1 MNLRESFQY
10 MNFLDEKLE
19 EIEWKLRDTKN
30 VVTIKETHMKSASNP
45 NFQDEDKI
53 VEPDIEFEAVQL
65 IDFMDVIMTEKSKL
79 SIAIH
84 EAKNKAEVNLDHAI
98 SLNKAKQKQAIIL
111 KRLIDLKTK
120 EEERRETA
128 YMINNEGN
136 QVPFYY
142 PVKKV
147 ATINYD
153 RNKVKARYKA
163 IKKECDEMSTLID
176 KTQINTEVV
185 FPDGMTVEIV
195 TNERGTAY
203 KLSNGFMICTR
214 KIQVTMNCS
223 NSWGALYYGQDTT
236 EYNFAQEF
244 TAVPVVSKTLFT
256 TSDDSAMDAS
266 YIRPMITSKS
276 YRNLSIVRPTSN
288 SSVPCEFHL
297 IAIGMW
303 K

>member
-10 MNFLDEKLE
+10 MNFLDGKLE
-19 EIEWKLRDTKN
+19 DIEWKLRDTKN

-45 NFQDEDKI
+45 NFQDEDKVI
-53 VEPDIEFEAVQL
+53 EPDIEFEAVQL
-65 IDFMDVIMTEKSKL
+65 IDFMDEIMKEKAELSK
-79 SIAIH
+79 AIH

-142 PVKKV
+142 PVKRV

-176 KTQINTEVV
+176 KIQINTEVV
-185 FPDGMTVEIV
+185 FDPKWDV
-195 TNERGTAY
+195 
-203 KLSNGFMICTR
+203 S
-214 KIQVTMNCS
+214 
-223 NSWGALYYGQDTT
+223 DTL
-236 EYNFAQEF
+236 EDMLE
-244 TAVPVVSKTLFT
+244 
-256 TSDDSAMDAS
+256 
-266 YIRPMITSKS
+266 
-276 YRNLSIVRPTSN
+276 
-288 SSVPCEFHL
+288 
-297 IAIGMW
+297 
-303 K
+303 

>member
-10 MNFLDEKLE
+10 MNFLDGKLE

-30 VVTIKETHMKSASNP
+30 VVTIKETHMKSVSNP

-53 VEPDIEFEAVQL
+53 IEPDIEFEAVQL
-65 IDFMDVIMTEKSKL
+65 IDFMDVIMKEKTEL
-79 SIAIH
+79 SMAIH

-142 PVKKV
+142 PVKRV

-176 KTQINTEVV
+176 KIQINTEVV
-185 FPDGMTVEIV
+185 FDSKWDV
-195 TNERGTAY
+195 
-203 KLSNGFMICTR
+203 S
-214 KIQVTMNCS
+214 
-223 NSWGALYYGQDTT
+223 DTL
-236 EYNFAQEF
+236 EDMLE
-244 TAVPVVSKTLFT
+244 
-256 TSDDSAMDAS
+256 
-266 YIRPMITSKS
+266 
-276 YRNLSIVRPTSN
+276 
-288 SSVPCEFHL
+288 
-297 IAIGMW
+297 
-303 K
+303 

>member
-10 MNFLDEKLE
+10 MNFLDGKLE

-30 VVTIKETHMKSASNP
+30 VVTIKETNMKSASNP
-45 NFQDEDKI
+45 NFQDEDKTI
-53 VEPDIEFEAVQL
+53 EPDIEFEAVQL
-65 IDFMDVIMTEKSKL
+65 IDFMDEIMKEKAELSK
-79 SIAIH
+79 AIH

-142 PVKKV
+142 PVKRV

-153 RNKVKARYKA
+153 RNKVKKRYKA

-176 KTQINTEVV
+176 KIQINTEVV
-185 FPDGMTVEIV
+185 FDPKWDVF
-195 TNERGTAY
+195 Y
-203 KLSNGFMICTR
+203 
-214 KIQVTMNCS
+214 
-223 NSWGALYYGQDTT
+223 
-236 EYNFAQEF
+236 
-244 TAVPVVSKTLFT
+244 TLE
-256 TSDDSAMDAS
+256 DM
-266 YIRPMITSKS
+266 
-276 YRNLSIVRPTSN
+276 L
-288 SSVPCEFHL
+288 E
-297 IAIGMW
+297 
-303 K
+303 

>member
-10 MNFLDEKLE
+10 MNFLDGKLE

-45 NFQDEDKI
+45 NFQDEDKVI
-53 VEPDIEFEAVQL
+53 EPDIEFEAVQL
-65 IDFMDVIMTEKSKL
+65 IDFMDTIMKEKAELSK
-79 SIAIH
+79 AIH

-98 SLNKAKQKQAIIL
+98 SLNKAKQKQALIL

-120 EEERRETA
+120 EDEKRETA

-142 PVKKV
+142 SVKSV

-176 KTQINTEVV
+176 KIQINTEVV
-185 FPDGMTVEIV
+185 FDPKWDV
-195 TNERGTAY
+195 
-203 KLSNGFMICTR
+203 S
-214 KIQVTMNCS
+214 
-223 NSWGALYYGQDTT
+223 DTL
-236 EYNFAQEF
+236 EDMLE
-244 TAVPVVSKTLFT
+244 
-256 TSDDSAMDAS
+256 
-266 YIRPMITSKS
+266 
-276 YRNLSIVRPTSN
+276 
-288 SSVPCEFHL
+288 
-297 IAIGMW
+297 
-303 K
+303 

>member
-10 MNFLDEKLE
+10 MNFLDGKLE
-19 EIEWKLRDTKN
+19 DIEWKLRDTKN

-45 NFQDEDKI
+45 NFQDEDKTI
-53 VEPDIEFEAVQL
+53 EPDIEFEAVQL
-65 IDFMDVIMTEKSKL
+65 IDFMDVIMKEKTEL
-79 SIAIH
+79 SMAIH

-142 PVKKV
+142 PVKRV

-153 RNKVKARYKA
+153 RNKVKKRYKA

-176 KTQINTEVV
+176 KIQINTEVIFDPKWDV
-185 FPDGMTVEIV
+185 F
-195 TNERGTAY
+195 Y
-203 KLSNGFMICTR
+203 
-214 KIQVTMNCS
+214 
-223 NSWGALYYGQDTT
+223 
-236 EYNFAQEF
+236 
-244 TAVPVVSKTLFT
+244 TLE
-256 TSDDSAMDAS
+256 DM
-266 YIRPMITSKS
+266 
-276 YRNLSIVRPTSN
+276 L
-288 SSVPCEFHL
+288 E
-297 IAIGMW
+297 
-303 K
+303 

>member
-10 MNFLDEKLE
+10 MNFLDGKLE

-45 NFQDEDKI
+45 NFQDEDKTI
-53 VEPDIEFEAVQL
+53 EPDIEFEAVQL
-65 IDFMDVIMTEKSKL
+65 IDFMDVIMKEKTKL

-142 PVKKV
+142 PVKRV

-153 RNKVKARYKA
+153 RNKVKKRYKA

-176 KTQINTEVV
+176 KIQINTEVV
-185 FPDGMTVEIV
+185 FDPKWDI
-195 TNERGTAY
+195 
-203 KLSNGFMICTR
+203 S
-214 KIQVTMNCS
+214 
-223 NSWGALYYGQDTT
+223 DTL
-236 EYNFAQEF
+236 EDMLE
-244 TAVPVVSKTLFT
+244 
-256 TSDDSAMDAS
+256 
-266 YIRPMITSKS
+266 
-276 YRNLSIVRPTSN
+276 
-288 SSVPCEFHL
+288 
-297 IAIGMW
+297 
-303 K
+303 

>member
-10 MNFLDEKLE
+10 MNFLDGKLE
-19 EIEWKLRDTKN
+19 DIEWKLRDTKN

-45 NFQDEDKI
+45 NFQDEDKTI
-53 VEPDIEFEAVQL
+53 EPDIEFEAVQL
-65 IDFMDVIMTEKSKL
+65 IDFMDEIMKEKAKL
-79 SIAIH
+79 SMAIH

-142 PVKKV
+142 PVKRV

-153 RNKVKARYKA
+153 RNKVKKRYKA

-176 KTQINTEVV
+176 KIQINTEVV
-185 FPDGMTVEIV
+185 FDPKWDV
-195 TNERGTAY
+195 
-203 KLSNGFMICTR
+203 S
-214 KIQVTMNCS
+214 
-223 NSWGALYYGQDTT
+223 DTL
-236 EYNFAQEF
+236 EDMLE
-244 TAVPVVSKTLFT
+244 
-256 TSDDSAMDAS
+256 
-266 YIRPMITSKS
+266 
-276 YRNLSIVRPTSN
+276 
-288 SSVPCEFHL
+288 
-297 IAIGMW
+297 
-303 K
+303 

>member
-10 MNFLDEKLE
+10 MNFLDGKLE

-30 VVTIKETHMKSASNP
+30 VVTIKETHMKSTSNP
-45 NFQDEDKI
+45 NFQDEDKVI
-53 VEPDIEFEAVQL
+53 EPDIEFEAVQL
-65 IDFMDVIMTEKSKL
+65 IDFMDVIMKEKTEL

-142 PVKKV
+142 PVKRV

-176 KTQINTEVV
+176 KIQINTEVIFDPKWDV
-185 FPDGMTVEIV
+185 F
-195 TNERGTAY
+195 Y
-203 KLSNGFMICTR
+203 
-214 KIQVTMNCS
+214 
-223 NSWGALYYGQDTT
+223 
-236 EYNFAQEF
+236 
-244 TAVPVVSKTLFT
+244 TLE
-256 TSDDSAMDAS
+256 DM
-266 YIRPMITSKS
+266 
-276 YRNLSIVRPTSN
+276 L
-288 SSVPCEFHL
+288 E
-297 IAIGMW
+297 
-303 K
+303 

>member
-10 MNFLDEKLE
+10 MNFLDGKLE
-19 EIEWKLRDTKN
+19 DIEWKLRDTKN

-45 NFQDEDKI
+45 NFQDEDKTI
-53 VEPDIEFEAVQL
+53 EPDIEFEAVQL
-65 IDFMDVIMTEKSKL
+65 IDFMDIIMKEKTEL
-79 SIAIH
+79 SMAIH

-142 PVKKV
+142 PVKRV

-153 RNKVKARYKA
+153 RNKVKKRYKA

-176 KTQINTEVV
+176 KIQINTEVV
-185 FPDGMTVEIV
+185 FDPKWDVF
-195 TNERGTAY
+195 Y
-203 KLSNGFMICTR
+203 
-214 KIQVTMNCS
+214 
-223 NSWGALYYGQDTT
+223 
-236 EYNFAQEF
+236 
-244 TAVPVVSKTLFT
+244 TLE
-256 TSDDSAMDAS
+256 DM
-266 YIRPMITSKS
+266 
-276 YRNLSIVRPTSN
+276 L
-288 SSVPCEFHL
+288 E
-297 IAIGMW
+297 
-303 K
+303 

>member
-10 MNFLDEKLE
+10 MNFLDGKLE
-19 EIEWKLRDTKN
+19 DIEWKLRDTKN

-45 NFQDEDKI
+45 NFHDEDKVI
-53 VEPDIEFEAVQL
+53 EPDIEFEAVQL
-65 IDFMDVIMTEKSKL
+65 IDFMDVIMKEKAEL
-79 SIAIH
+79 SMAIH

-142 PVKKV
+142 PVKRV

-176 KTQINTEVV
+176 KIQINTEVAFDPKWDV
-185 FPDGMTVEIV
+185 
-195 TNERGTAY
+195 
-203 KLSNGFMICTR
+203 S
-214 KIQVTMNCS
+214 
-223 NSWGALYYGQDTT
+223 DTL
-236 EYNFAQEF
+236 EDMLE
-244 TAVPVVSKTLFT
+244 
-256 TSDDSAMDAS
+256 
-266 YIRPMITSKS
+266 
-276 YRNLSIVRPTSN
+276 
-288 SSVPCEFHL
+288 
-297 IAIGMW
+297 
-303 K
+303 

>member
-10 MNFLDEKLE
+10 MNFLDGKLE
-19 EIEWKLRDTKN
+19 DIEWKLRDTKN

-45 NFQDEDKI
+45 NFQDEDKVI
-53 VEPDIEFEAVQL
+53 EPDIEFEAVQL
-65 IDFMDVIMTEKSKL
+65 IDFMDVIMKEKTELSK
-79 SIAIH
+79 AIH

-142 PVKKV
+142 PVKRV

-153 RNKVKARYKA
+153 RNKVKKRYKA

-176 KTQINTEVV
+176 KIQINTEVV
-185 FPDGMTVEIV
+185 FDPKWDV
-195 TNERGTAY
+195 
-203 KLSNGFMICTR
+203 S
-214 KIQVTMNCS
+214 
-223 NSWGALYYGQDTT
+223 DTL
-236 EYNFAQEF
+236 EDMLE
-244 TAVPVVSKTLFT
+244 
-256 TSDDSAMDAS
+256 
-266 YIRPMITSKS
+266 
-276 YRNLSIVRPTSN
+276 
-288 SSVPCEFHL
+288 
-297 IAIGMW
+297 
-303 K
+303 

>member
-10 MNFLDEKLE
+10 MNFLDGKLE

-45 NFQDEDKI
+45 NFQDEDKTI
-53 VEPDIEFEAVQL
+53 EPDIEFEAVQL
-65 IDFMDVIMTEKSKL
+65 IDFMDVIMKEKTELSK
-79 SIAIH
+79 AIH

-111 KRLIDLKTK
+111 KRLINLKTK

-142 PVKKV
+142 PVKRV

-153 RNKVKARYKA
+153 RNKVKKRYKA

-176 KTQINTEVV
+176 KIQINTEVIFDPKWDV
-185 FPDGMTVEIV
+185 
-195 TNERGTAY
+195 
-203 KLSNGFMICTR
+203 S
-214 KIQVTMNCS
+214 
-223 NSWGALYYGQDTT
+223 DTL
-236 EYNFAQEF
+236 EDMLE
-244 TAVPVVSKTLFT
+244 
-256 TSDDSAMDAS
+256 
-266 YIRPMITSKS
+266 
-276 YRNLSIVRPTSN
+276 
-288 SSVPCEFHL
+288 
-297 IAIGMW
+297 
-303 K
+303 

>member
-10 MNFLDEKLE
+10 MNFLDGKLE

-45 NFQDEDKI
+45 NFQDEDKVI
-53 VEPDIEFEAVQL
+53 EPDIEFEAVQL
-65 IDFMDVIMTEKSKL
+65 IDFMDVIMKEKTELSK
-79 SIAIH
+79 AIH

-142 PVKKV
+142 PVKRV

-153 RNKVKARYKA
+153 RNKVKARYRA

-176 KTQINTEVV
+176 KIQINTEVV
-185 FPDGMTVEIV
+185 FDPKWDV
-195 TNERGTAY
+195 
-203 KLSNGFMICTR
+203 S
-214 KIQVTMNCS
+214 
-223 NSWGALYYGQDTT
+223 DTL
-236 EYNFAQEF
+236 EDMLE
-244 TAVPVVSKTLFT
+244 
-256 TSDDSAMDAS
+256 
-266 YIRPMITSKS
+266 
-276 YRNLSIVRPTSN
+276 
-288 SSVPCEFHL
+288 
-297 IAIGMW
+297 
-303 K
+303 

>member
-10 MNFLDEKLE
+10 MNFLDGKLE

-45 NFQDEDKI
+45 NFQDEDKTI
-53 VEPDIEFEAVQL
+53 EPDIEFEAVQL
-65 IDFMDVIMTEKSKL
+65 IDFMDVIMKEKTELSK
-79 SIAIH
+79 AIH

-142 PVKKV
+142 PVKRV

-176 KTQINTEVV
+176 KIQINTEVV
-185 FPDGMTVEIV
+185 FDPKWDVF
-195 TNERGTAY
+195 Y
-203 KLSNGFMICTR
+203 
-214 KIQVTMNCS
+214 
-223 NSWGALYYGQDTT
+223 
-236 EYNFAQEF
+236 
-244 TAVPVVSKTLFT
+244 TLE
-256 TSDDSAMDAS
+256 DM
-266 YIRPMITSKS
+266 
-276 YRNLSIVRPTSN
+276 L
-288 SSVPCEFHL
+288 E
-297 IAIGMW
+297 
-303 K
+303 

>member
-10 MNFLDEKLE
+10 MNFLDGKLE
-19 EIEWKLRDTKN
+19 DIEWKLRDTKN

-45 NFQDEDKI
+45 NFQDENKTI
-53 VEPDIEFEAVQL
+53 EPDIEFEAVQL
-65 IDFMDVIMTEKSKL
+65 IDFMDVIMKEKAKL
-79 SIAIH
+79 SVAIH

-98 SLNKAKQKQAIIL
+98 SLNKAKQKQAVIL

-176 KTQINTEVV
+176 KIQINTEVV
-185 FPDGMTVEIV
+185 FDPKWDV
-195 TNERGTAY
+195 
-203 KLSNGFMICTR
+203 S
-214 KIQVTMNCS
+214 
-223 NSWGALYYGQDTT
+223 DTL
-236 EYNFAQEF
+236 EDMLE
-244 TAVPVVSKTLFT
+244 
-256 TSDDSAMDAS
+256 
-266 YIRPMITSKS
+266 
-276 YRNLSIVRPTSN
+276 
-288 SSVPCEFHL
+288 
-297 IAIGMW
+297 
-303 K
+303 

>member
-10 MNFLDEKLE
+10 MNFLDGKLE
-19 EIEWKLRDTKN
+19 DIEWKLRDTKN

-45 NFQDEDKI
+45 NFQDEDKVI
-53 VEPDIEFEAVQL
+53 EPDIEFEAVQL
-65 IDFMDVIMTEKSKL
+65 IDFMDEIMKEKAEL

-98 SLNKAKQKQAIIL
+98 SLNKAKQKQAVIL

-142 PVKKV
+142 PVKRI

-153 RNKVKARYKA
+153 RNKVKARYRA

-176 KTQINTEVV
+176 KIQINTEVAFDPKWDV
-185 FPDGMTVEIV
+185 
-195 TNERGTAY
+195 
-203 KLSNGFMICTR
+203 S
-214 KIQVTMNCS
+214 
-223 NSWGALYYGQDTT
+223 DTL
-236 EYNFAQEF
+236 EDMLE
-244 TAVPVVSKTLFT
+244 
-256 TSDDSAMDAS
+256 
-266 YIRPMITSKS
+266 
-276 YRNLSIVRPTSN
+276 
-288 SSVPCEFHL
+288 
-297 IAIGMW
+297 
-303 K
+303 

>member
-10 MNFLDEKLE
+10 MNFLDGKLE
-19 EIEWKLRDTKN
+19 DIEWKLRDTKN

-45 NFQDEDKI
+45 NFQDEDKVI
-53 VEPDIEFEAVQL
+53 EPDIEFEAVQL
-65 IDFMDVIMTEKSKL
+65 IDFMDVIMKEKTEL

-142 PVKKV
+142 PVKRV

-176 KTQINTEVV
+176 KIQINTEVV
-185 FPDGMTVEIV
+185 FDPKWDV
-195 TNERGTAY
+195 
-203 KLSNGFMICTR
+203 S
-214 KIQVTMNCS
+214 
-223 NSWGALYYGQDTT
+223 DTL
-236 EYNFAQEF
+236 EDMLE
-244 TAVPVVSKTLFT
+244 
-256 TSDDSAMDAS
+256 
-266 YIRPMITSKS
+266 
-276 YRNLSIVRPTSN
+276 
-288 SSVPCEFHL
+288 
-297 IAIGMW
+297 
-303 K
+303 

>member
-10 MNFLDEKLE
+10 MNFLDGKLE

-45 NFQDEDKI
+45 NFQDEDKTI
-53 VEPDIEFEAVQL
+53 EPDIEFEAVQL
-65 IDFMDVIMTEKSKL
+65 IDFMDEIMKEKAELSK
-79 SIAIH
+79 AIH

-142 PVKKV
+142 PVKRV

-153 RNKVKARYKA
+153 RNKVKKRYKA

-176 KTQINTEVV
+176 KIQINTEVAFDPKWDV
-185 FPDGMTVEIV
+185 
-195 TNERGTAY
+195 
-203 KLSNGFMICTR
+203 S
-214 KIQVTMNCS
+214 
-223 NSWGALYYGQDTT
+223 DTL
-236 EYNFAQEF
+236 EDMLE
-244 TAVPVVSKTLFT
+244 
-256 TSDDSAMDAS
+256 
-266 YIRPMITSKS
+266 
-276 YRNLSIVRPTSN
+276 
-288 SSVPCEFHL
+288 
-297 IAIGMW
+297 
-303 K
+303 

>member
-10 MNFLDEKLE
+10 MNFLDGKLE

-45 NFQDEDKI
+45 NFQDEDKTI
-53 VEPDIEFEAVQL
+53 EPDIEFEAVQL
-65 IDFMDVIMTEKSKL
+65 IDFMDVIMKEKTELSK
-79 SIAIH
+79 AIY

-98 SLNKAKQKQAIIL
+98 SLNKEKKKQAIIL

-142 PVKKV
+142 PVKRV

-153 RNKVKARYKA
+153 RNKVKKRYKA

-176 KTQINTEVV
+176 KRQINTEVV
-185 FPDGMTVEIV
+185 FDPKWDV
-195 TNERGTAY
+195 
-203 KLSNGFMICTR
+203 S
-214 KIQVTMNCS
+214 
-223 NSWGALYYGQDTT
+223 DTL
-236 EYNFAQEF
+236 EDMLE
-244 TAVPVVSKTLFT
+244 
-256 TSDDSAMDAS
+256 
-266 YIRPMITSKS
+266 
-276 YRNLSIVRPTSN
+276 
-288 SSVPCEFHL
+288 
-297 IAIGMW
+297 
-303 K
+303 

>member
-10 MNFLDEKLE
+10 MNFLDGKLE
-19 EIEWKLRDTKN
+19 DIEWKLRDTKN

-45 NFQDEDKI
+45 NFQDEDKTI
-53 VEPDIEFEAVQL
+53 EPDIEFEAVQL
-65 IDFMDVIMTEKSKL
+65 IDFMDEIMKEKAELSK
-79 SIAIH
+79 AIH

-142 PVKKV
+142 PVKRV

-153 RNKVKARYKA
+153 RNKVKKRYKA

-176 KTQINTEVV
+176 KIQINTEVV
-185 FPDGMTVEIV
+185 FDPKWDV
-195 TNERGTAY
+195 
-203 KLSNGFMICTR
+203 S
-214 KIQVTMNCS
+214 
-223 NSWGALYYGQDTT
+223 DTL
-236 EYNFAQEF
+236 EDMLE
-244 TAVPVVSKTLFT
+244 
-256 TSDDSAMDAS
+256 
-266 YIRPMITSKS
+266 
-276 YRNLSIVRPTSN
+276 
-288 SSVPCEFHL
+288 
-297 IAIGMW
+297 
-303 K
+303 

>member
-10 MNFLDEKLE
+10 MNFLDGKLE
-19 EIEWKLRDTKN
+19 DIEWKLRDTKN

-53 VEPDIEFEAVQL
+53 IEPDIEFEAVQL
-65 IDFMDVIMTEKSKL
+65 IDFMDVIMKEKTELSK
-79 SIAIH
+79 AIH

-111 KRLIDLKTK
+111 QRLIDLKTK

-142 PVKKV
+142 PVKRV

-153 RNKVKARYKA
+153 RNKVKKRYKA

-176 KTQINTEVV
+176 KIQINTEVV
-185 FPDGMTVEIV
+185 FDPKWDV
-195 TNERGTAY
+195 
-203 KLSNGFMICTR
+203 S
-214 KIQVTMNCS
+214 
-223 NSWGALYYGQDTT
+223 DTL
-236 EYNFAQEF
+236 EDMLE
-244 TAVPVVSKTLFT
+244 
-256 TSDDSAMDAS
+256 
-266 YIRPMITSKS
+266 
-276 YRNLSIVRPTSN
+276 
-288 SSVPCEFHL
+288 
-297 IAIGMW
+297 
-303 K
+303 

>member
-10 MNFLDEKLE
+10 MNFLDGKLE

-45 NFQDEDKI
+45 NFQDEDKTI
-53 VEPDIEFEAVQL
+53 EPDIEFEAVQL
-65 IDFMDVIMTEKSKL
+65 IDFMDVIMKEKTELSK
-79 SIAIH
+79 AIH

-142 PVKKV
+142 PVKRV

-176 KTQINTEVV
+176 KIQINTEVV
-185 FPDGMTVEIV
+185 FDPKWDV
-195 TNERGTAY
+195 
-203 KLSNGFMICTR
+203 S
-214 KIQVTMNCS
+214 
-223 NSWGALYYGQDTT
+223 DTL
-236 EYNFAQEF
+236 EDMLE
-244 TAVPVVSKTLFT
+244 
-256 TSDDSAMDAS
+256 
-266 YIRPMITSKS
+266 
-276 YRNLSIVRPTSN
+276 
-288 SSVPCEFHL
+288 
-297 IAIGMW
+297 
-303 K
+303 

>member
-10 MNFLDEKLE
+10 MNFLDGKLE

-45 NFQDEDKI
+45 NFQDEDKTI
-53 VEPDIEFEAVQL
+53 EPDIEFEAVQL
-65 IDFMDVIMTEKSKL
+65 IDFMDVIMKEKTELSK
-79 SIAIH
+79 AIH
-84 EAKNKAEVNLDHAI
+84 EAKNKAEVNLDYAI

-142 PVKKV
+142 PVKRV

-176 KTQINTEVV
+176 KIQINTEVV
-185 FPDGMTVEIV
+185 FDPKWDVF
-195 TNERGTAY
+195 Y
-203 KLSNGFMICTR
+203 
-214 KIQVTMNCS
+214 
-223 NSWGALYYGQDTT
+223 
-236 EYNFAQEF
+236 
-244 TAVPVVSKTLFT
+244 TLE
-256 TSDDSAMDAS
+256 DM
-266 YIRPMITSKS
+266 
-276 YRNLSIVRPTSN
+276 L
-288 SSVPCEFHL
+288 E
-297 IAIGMW
+297 
-303 K
+303 

>member
-10 MNFLDEKLE
+10 MNFLDGKLE
-19 EIEWKLRDTKN
+19 DIEWKLRDTKN

-45 NFQDEDKI
+45 NFQDEDKVI
-53 VEPDIEFEAVQL
+53 EPDIEFEAVQL
-65 IDFMDVIMTEKSKL
+65 IDFMDVIMKEKTEL
-79 SIAIH
+79 SMAIH

-142 PVKKV
+142 PVKRV

-153 RNKVKARYKA
+153 RNKVKKRYKA

-176 KTQINTEVV
+176 KIQINTEVV
-185 FPDGMTVEIV
+185 FDPKWDV
-195 TNERGTAY
+195 
-203 KLSNGFMICTR
+203 S
-214 KIQVTMNCS
+214 
-223 NSWGALYYGQDTT
+223 DTL
-236 EYNFAQEF
+236 EDMLE
-244 TAVPVVSKTLFT
+244 
-256 TSDDSAMDAS
+256 
-266 YIRPMITSKS
+266 
-276 YRNLSIVRPTSN
+276 
-288 SSVPCEFHL
+288 
-297 IAIGMW
+297 
-303 K
+303 

>member
-1 MNLRESFQY
+1 MKLRESFQY
-10 MNFLDEKLE
+10 MNFLDGKLE
-19 EIEWKLRDTKN
+19 DIEWKLRDTKN

-45 NFQDEDKI
+45 NFQDEDKTI
-53 VEPDIEFEAVQL
+53 EPDIEFEAVQL
-65 IDFMDVIMTEKSKL
+65 IDFMDVIMKEKTEL
-79 SIAIH
+79 SMAIH

-142 PVKKV
+142 PVKRV

-176 KTQINTEVV
+176 KIQINTEVV
-185 FPDGMTVEIV
+185 FDPKWDVF
-195 TNERGTAY
+195 Y
-203 KLSNGFMICTR
+203 
-214 KIQVTMNCS
+214 
-223 NSWGALYYGQDTT
+223 
-236 EYNFAQEF
+236 
-244 TAVPVVSKTLFT
+244 TLE
-256 TSDDSAMDAS
+256 DM
-266 YIRPMITSKS
+266 
-276 YRNLSIVRPTSN
+276 L
-288 SSVPCEFHL
+288 E
-297 IAIGMW
+297 
-303 K
+303 

>member
-10 MNFLDEKLE
+10 MNFLDGKLE

-45 NFQDEDKI
+45 NFQDEDKTI
-53 VEPDIEFEAVQL
+53 EPDIEFEAVQL
-65 IDFMDVIMTEKSKL
+65 IDFMDVIMKEKSEL
-79 SIAIH
+79 SMAIH

-142 PVKKV
+142 PVKRV

-176 KTQINTEVV
+176 KIQINTEVV
-185 FPDGMTVEIV
+185 FDPKWDVF
-195 TNERGTAY
+195 Y
-203 KLSNGFMICTR
+203 
-214 KIQVTMNCS
+214 
-223 NSWGALYYGQDTT
+223 
-236 EYNFAQEF
+236 
-244 TAVPVVSKTLFT
+244 TLE
-256 TSDDSAMDAS
+256 DM
-266 YIRPMITSKS
+266 
-276 YRNLSIVRPTSN
+276 L
-288 SSVPCEFHL
+288 E
-297 IAIGMW
+297 
-303 K
+303 

>member
-10 MNFLDEKLE
+10 MNFLDGKLE

-45 NFQDEDKI
+45 NFQDEDKTI
-53 VEPDIEFEAVQL
+53 EPDIEFEAVQL
-65 IDFMDVIMTEKSKL
+65 IDFMDVIMKEKTEL
-79 SIAIH
+79 SMAIH

-142 PVKKV
+142 PVKRV

-176 KTQINTEVV
+176 KIQINTEVV
-185 FPDGMTVEIV
+185 FDPKWDVF
-195 TNERGTAY
+195 Y
-203 KLSNGFMICTR
+203 
-214 KIQVTMNCS
+214 
-223 NSWGALYYGQDTT
+223 
-236 EYNFAQEF
+236 
-244 TAVPVVSKTLFT
+244 TLE
-256 TSDDSAMDAS
+256 DM
-266 YIRPMITSKS
+266 
-276 YRNLSIVRPTSN
+276 L
-288 SSVPCEFHL
+288 E
-297 IAIGMW
+297 
-303 K
+303 

>member
-10 MNFLDEKLE
+10 MNFLDGKLE
-19 EIEWKLRDTKN
+19 DIEWKLRDTKN

-45 NFQDEDKI
+45 NFQDEDKTI
-53 VEPDIEFEAVQL
+53 EPDIEFEAVQL
-65 IDFMDVIMTEKSKL
+65 IDFMDVIMKEKTELSK
-79 SIAIH
+79 AIH

-142 PVKKV
+142 PVKRV

-176 KTQINTEVV
+176 KIQINTEVV
-185 FPDGMTVEIV
+185 FDPKWDVF
-195 TNERGTAY
+195 Y
-203 KLSNGFMICTR
+203 
-214 KIQVTMNCS
+214 
-223 NSWGALYYGQDTT
+223 
-236 EYNFAQEF
+236 
-244 TAVPVVSKTLFT
+244 TLE
-256 TSDDSAMDAS
+256 DM
-266 YIRPMITSKS
+266 
-276 YRNLSIVRPTSN
+276 L
-288 SSVPCEFHL
+288 E
-297 IAIGMW
+297 
-303 K
+303 

>member
-10 MNFLDEKLE
+10 MNFLDGKLE
-19 EIEWKLRDTKN
+19 EIEWKLRDTRN

-45 NFQDEDKI
+45 NFQDEDKTI
-53 VEPDIEFEAVQL
+53 EPDIEFEAVQL
-65 IDFMDVIMTEKSKL
+65 IDFMDVIMKEKTELSK
-79 SIAIH
+79 AIH

-142 PVKKV
+142 PVKRV

-176 KTQINTEVV
+176 KIQINTEVV
-185 FPDGMTVEIV
+185 FDPKWDVF
-195 TNERGTAY
+195 Y
-203 KLSNGFMICTR
+203 
-214 KIQVTMNCS
+214 
-223 NSWGALYYGQDTT
+223 
-236 EYNFAQEF
+236 
-244 TAVPVVSKTLFT
+244 TLE
-256 TSDDSAMDAS
+256 DM
-266 YIRPMITSKS
+266 
-276 YRNLSIVRPTSN
+276 L
-288 SSVPCEFHL
+288 E
-297 IAIGMW
+297 
-303 K
+303 

>member
-10 MNFLDEKLE
+10 MNFLDGKLE

-45 NFQDEDKI
+45 NFQDEDKVI
-53 VEPDIEFEAVQL
+53 EPDIEFEAVQL
-65 IDFMDVIMTEKSKL
+65 IDFMDVIMKEKTEL
-79 SIAIH
+79 SMAIH

-142 PVKKV
+142 PVKRV

-153 RNKVKARYKA
+153 RNKVKKRYKA

-176 KTQINTEVV
+176 KIQINTEVV
-185 FPDGMTVEIV
+185 FDPKWDVF
-195 TNERGTAY
+195 Y
-203 KLSNGFMICTR
+203 
-214 KIQVTMNCS
+214 
-223 NSWGALYYGQDTT
+223 
-236 EYNFAQEF
+236 
-244 TAVPVVSKTLFT
+244 TLE
-256 TSDDSAMDAS
+256 DM
-266 YIRPMITSKS
+266 
-276 YRNLSIVRPTSN
+276 L
-288 SSVPCEFHL
+288 E
-297 IAIGMW
+297 
-303 K
+303 

>member
-10 MNFLDEKLE
+10 MNFLDGKLE
-19 EIEWKLRDTKN
+19 DIEWKLRDTKN

-53 VEPDIEFEAVQL
+53 IEPDIEFEAVQL
-65 IDFMDVIMTEKSKL
+65 IDFMDEIMKEKTELSK
-79 SIAIH
+79 AIH

-111 KRLIDLKTK
+111 QRLIDLKTK

-142 PVKKV
+142 PVKRV

-153 RNKVKARYKA
+153 RNKVKKRYKA

-176 KTQINTEVV
+176 KIQINTEVV
-185 FPDGMTVEIV
+185 FDPKWDV
-195 TNERGTAY
+195 
-203 KLSNGFMICTR
+203 S
-214 KIQVTMNCS
+214 
-223 NSWGALYYGQDTT
+223 DTL
-236 EYNFAQEF
+236 EDMLE
-244 TAVPVVSKTLFT
+244 
-256 TSDDSAMDAS
+256 
-266 YIRPMITSKS
+266 
-276 YRNLSIVRPTSN
+276 
-288 SSVPCEFHL
+288 
-297 IAIGMW
+297 
-303 K
+303 

>member
-10 MNFLDEKLE
+10 MNFLDGKLE
-19 EIEWKLRDTKN
+19 DIEWKLRDTKN

-45 NFQDEDKI
+45 NFQDEDKTI
-53 VEPDIEFEAVQL
+53 EPDIEFEAVQL
-65 IDFMDVIMTEKSKL
+65 IDFMDVIMKEKTEL
-79 SIAIH
+79 SMAIH

-98 SLNKAKQKQAIIL
+98 SLNKAKQKQTIIL

-142 PVKKV
+142 PVKRV

-176 KTQINTEVV
+176 KIQINTEVV
-185 FPDGMTVEIV
+185 FDPKW
-195 TNERGTAY
+195 R
-203 KLSNGFMICTR
+203 LS
-214 KIQVTMNCS
+214 
-223 NSWGALYYGQDTT
+223 DTL
-236 EYNFAQEF
+236 EDMLE
-244 TAVPVVSKTLFT
+244 
-256 TSDDSAMDAS
+256 
-266 YIRPMITSKS
+266 
-276 YRNLSIVRPTSN
+276 
-288 SSVPCEFHL
+288 
-297 IAIGMW
+297 
-303 K
+303 

>member
-10 MNFLDEKLE
+10 MNFLDGKLE
-19 EIEWKLRDTKN
+19 DIEWKLRDTKN

-45 NFQDEDKI
+45 NFQDEDKTI
-53 VEPDIEFEAVQL
+53 EPDIEFEAVQL
-65 IDFMDVIMTEKSKL
+65 IDFMDEIMKEKAKL

-142 PVKKV
+142 PVKRI

-153 RNKVKARYKA
+153 RNKVKKRYKA

-176 KTQINTEVV
+176 KIQINTEVV
-185 FPDGMTVEIV
+185 FDPKWNV
-195 TNERGTAY
+195 
-203 KLSNGFMICTR
+203 S
-214 KIQVTMNCS
+214 
-223 NSWGALYYGQDTT
+223 DTL
-236 EYNFAQEF
+236 EDMLE
-244 TAVPVVSKTLFT
+244 
-256 TSDDSAMDAS
+256 
-266 YIRPMITSKS
+266 
-276 YRNLSIVRPTSN
+276 
-288 SSVPCEFHL
+288 
-297 IAIGMW
+297 
-303 K
+303 

>member
-10 MNFLDEKLE
+10 MNFLDGKLE

-45 NFQDEDKI
+45 NFQDEDKVI
-53 VEPDIEFEAVQL
+53 EPDIEFEAVQL
-65 IDFMDVIMTEKSKL
+65 IDFMDVIMKEKTEL

-142 PVKKV
+142 PVKRV

-176 KTQINTEVV
+176 KIQINTEVV
-185 FPDGMTVEIV
+185 FDPKWDV
-195 TNERGTAY
+195 
-203 KLSNGFMICTR
+203 S
-214 KIQVTMNCS
+214 
-223 NSWGALYYGQDTT
+223 DTL
-236 EYNFAQEF
+236 EDMLE
-244 TAVPVVSKTLFT
+244 
-256 TSDDSAMDAS
+256 
-266 YIRPMITSKS
+266 
-276 YRNLSIVRPTSN
+276 
-288 SSVPCEFHL
+288 
-297 IAIGMW
+297 
-303 K
+303 